1 MYFSTR
7 KAKIKPR
14 KITTD
19 ASRTS
24 SLGDTYVCFINPVVL
39 ENTSFKNPTTQK
51 QHNTKRTPRIIK
63 IKQKHPSTDSGH

>member
-39 ENTSFKNPTTQK
+39 ENTSFKNPTT
-51 QHNTKRTPRIIK
+51 
-63 IKQKHPSTDSGH
+63 